1 MIRSKVDVTQKR
13 PNNLL
18 TQSHARKTGKEEAP
32 PDTAF
37 RIVQID
43 LFPIFPNASDS

>member
-13 PNNLL
+13 PNKLL
-18 TQSHARKTGKEEAP
+18 TQSHAKKTGKEQAP

-37 RIVQID
+37 RIVQ
-43 LFPIFPNASDS
+43 